1 MSKVFVNKGRFF
13 DEHPDVIGD
22 VTKFERYDING
33 NLLEYWE
40 RDEDGYMV
48 DVTERKLLEIE
59 IAKAEKEL
67 DKYIEEDVAEY
78 GEEDSDT

>member
-1 MSKVFVNKGRFF
+1 MSQVFVNKGEFF
-13 DEHPDVIGD
+13 DTHPDVIGN
-22 VTKFERYDING
+22 VTKYEKYDING

-40 RDEDGYMV
+40 RDENGYMV

-67 DKYIEEDVAEY
+67 DKYIAEDVAEY